1 MCKKDGNITSILTL
15 ISATSI
21 AVFLAFYAPHHPV
34 VIFTVKK
41 YPHFNFYS
49 QSEDYLLISIF
60 KLLCE
65 R

>member
-1 MCKKDGNITSILTL
+1 MCKKDGTITLILTL
-15 ISATSI
+15 ISATPI
-21 AVFLAFYAPHHPV
+21 AIFPAFYASHHPV
-34 VIFTVKK
+34 IIFNTKK
-41 YPHFNFYS
+41 YPHFNLCS